1 GYLMDYNAIRR
12 MIDAQEPIYEHRFL
26 EGNVGYVKLRA
37 FMLPP
42 DDVDSLV
49 NKIRNSSSVIIDLR
63 GNGGGALDTL
73 SSLAGHFTNQR
84 YEMAHQV
91 GPNKT
96 EALRVKPRHPEI
108 TVPIFVMIDSDSASA
123 SEMFARDM
131 QIRGRA
137 TVVGDASGGRVNM

>member
-1 GYLMDYNAIRR
+1 
-12 MIDAQEPIYEHRFL
+12 
-26 EGNVGYVKLRA
+26 
-37 FMLPP
+37 
-42 DDVDSLV
+42 
-49 NKIRNSSSVIIDLR
+49 
-63 GNGGGALDTL
+63 
-73 SSLAGHFTNQR
+73 FTNQR

-137 TVVGDASGGRVNM
+137 TVVGDASGGRVNMAKIFWEKVGAYDMVGFGVEIAVSRVVMENGDELENHGVTPNEFCIPTIQDLNQGKDRCLDRALELAR